1 MMDFILFSIGLD
13 SNGFH
18 IIFFDFVKYGGL
30 LRIAVDIDRRFFGL
44 HLLGFDLIYIKPQVN

>member
-1 MMDFILFSIGLD
+1 MMDFILFSVGLD

-30 LRIAVDIDRRFFGL
+30 LRIAADIDRRFFGL
-44 HLLGFDLIYIKPQVN
+44 HLFGVDLIFITPQVS

>member
-30 LRIAVDIDRRFFGL
+30 IRIAVDIDRRFFGL
-44 HLLGFDLIYIKPQVN
+44 HLLGLDLIYIKPQMS